1 MTADMLH
8 VMEWHNGEKG
18 FSPFSAAEMTRRQ
31 GGMRSWM
38 GVNDVDAV
46 LLTSHHCIAYF
57 SGWLYCAFGR
67 RYGMVLTQEAATTI
81 SAGVDGGQPWRRSF
95 GQNVTYSDWRR
106 DNFYRAVRQLTPRV
120 RRLGIEF
127 DHVSLEFR
135 SQLDLAL
142 PGVEFV
148 DVGQPAM
155 WMRVVKSDEEL
166 ALIRQGARIADL
178 AAAASLE
185 AIQSGVSEHVVAM
198 AGQNAMVREIA
209 ATFPQVEL
217 MDSWVWFQSGI
228 NTDGAHNPVTNR
240 VVRAGDILSL
250 NCFPMIFGYC
260 TALERTLFCDHVDD
274 ASLAVW
280 ERNLAVHRRG
290 LELIRPGARC
300 NEIAAELNEMYRGWG
315 MLKYRSFGYGH
326 SFGVL
331 CHYYGREAGVELRED
346 VATELRPGM
355 VVSMEPMVMLPDGI
369 PGAGGYREHDIL
381 IVTGNGADNI
391 TGFPLGP
398 EHNVIR

>member
-38 GVNDVDAV
+38 AVNDVDAV